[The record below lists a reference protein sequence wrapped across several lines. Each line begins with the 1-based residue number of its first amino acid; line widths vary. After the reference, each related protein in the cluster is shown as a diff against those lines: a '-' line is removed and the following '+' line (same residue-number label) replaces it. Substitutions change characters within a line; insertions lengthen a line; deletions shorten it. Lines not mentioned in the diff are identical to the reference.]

1 MTTST
6 LTWTERVLASTTDE
20 IRPVERD
27 RIGIAAGQPML
38 YPSARLI
45 AQYIHDIPEGESRDI
60 ATMRRDLAARSGAI
74 ATSLVTTRQRL
85 RLIAE
90 AVFDQLD
97 DGALLSEV
105 TPVWR
110 VLDEYSGRILDEL
123 SYEPAFL
130 FDLRACERSSSAGVV
145 KQAA

>member
-1 MTTST
+1 MTTT

-27 RIGIAAGQPML
+27 RIGILAGQPML
-38 YPSARLI
+38 HPSARLI
-45 AQYIHDIPEGESRDI
+45 DQYIRAIPEGESRDI
-60 ATMRRDLAARSGAI
+60 ATMRRELAARCGAV

-85 RLIAE
+85 RIIAE
-90 AVFDQLD
+90 AVFEQLD
-97 DGALLSEV
+97 DGALLREV

-110 VLDEYSGRILDEL
+110 VLDEHSGRVLDEL
-123 SYEPAFL
+123 SFEPALL
-130 FDLRACERSSSAGVV
+130 FDLRASEEAPPSEPF